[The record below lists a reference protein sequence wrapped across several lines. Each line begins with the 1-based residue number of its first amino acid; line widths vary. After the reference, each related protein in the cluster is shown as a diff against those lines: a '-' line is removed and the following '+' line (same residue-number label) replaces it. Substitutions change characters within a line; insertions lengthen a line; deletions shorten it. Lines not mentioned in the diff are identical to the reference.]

1 MATPRTTERNT
12 PPIVPA
18 PDVGV
23 DQGSAREWKR
33 RHVLDLDDFSADEI
47 ALVLETT
54 QAMKE
59 VLSRDVPRAPALRGT
74 TIVTL
79 FYEASTRTRASFE
92 LAGKVLGADVINV
105 TASGSSVEKGESL
118 IDTVRTLRAIGAQV
132 LVMRH
137 AMSGAPYLAAA
148 NCDARVINAGDGWH
162 AHPTQGLLDLFTLQ
176 THIGALEGKRIVIV
190 GDLAHSRVAR
200 SDLWGLTT
208 MGAEVVVC
216 GPPTLLPPELG
227 KPTEH
232 PALPHVTVEKD
243 LDKAIEGADAVMT
256 LRLQKERMQGGLLPS
271 LREYSKLYQ
280 ISDARMAKAKPGA
293 PVLHPGPMN
302 EGVEI
307 SAAVA
312 HGAASLIEEQVQNG
326 VAVRMALLYLM
337 RGGR

>member
-1 MATPRTTERNT
+1 MATPRTTERNA
-12 PPIVPA
+12 PA
-18 PDVGV
+18 TGPDVGLEH
-23 DQGSAREWKR
+23 GAARTWDR

-47 ALVLETT
+47 SLVLETT
-54 QAMKE
+54 KAMKE

-137 AMSGAPYLAAA
+137 AMSGAPYVAAA

-176 THIGALEGKRIVIV
+176 NHIGDLAGKRIVIV
-190 GDLAHSRVAR
+190 GDVQHSRVAR
-200 SDLWGLTT
+200 TDIWGLTT

-216 GPPTLLPPELG
+216 APPTLLPPELG
-227 KPTEH
+227 KPTEN
-232 PALPHVTVEKD
+232 PALPYVTVEKD
-243 LDKAIEGADAVMT
+243 LDRAIEGADAVMT

-271 LREYSKLYQ
+271 MREYSRLYQ

-293 PVLHPGPMN
+293 PVLHPGPMT

-312 HGAASLIEEQVQNG
+312 HGAASLVEEQVQNG

-337 RGGR
+337 RGGK

>member
-1 MATPRTTERNT
+1 MAIPRTTERAAS
-12 PPIVPA
+12 VPA
-18 PDVGV
+18 PDVGLE
-23 DQGSAREWKR
+23 QGGTHEWRR

-132 LVMRH
+132 LIMRH
-137 AMSGAPYLAAA
+137 SMSGAPYLAAA

-176 THIGALEGKRIVIV
+176 NHV
-190 GDLAHSRVAR
+190 GS
-200 SDLWGLTT
+200 LT
-208 MGAEVVVC
+208 
-216 GPPTLLPPELG
+216 
-227 KPTEH
+227 
-232 PALPHVTVEKD
+232 
-243 LDKAIEGADAVMT
+243 
-256 LRLQKERMQGGLLPS
+256 R
-271 LREYSKLYQ
+271 
-280 ISDARMAKAKPGA
+280 
-293 PVLHPGPMN
+293 
-302 EGVEI
+302 
-307 SAAVA
+307 
-312 HGAASLIEEQVQNG
+312 
-326 VAVRMALLYLM
+326 
-337 RGGR
+337 